1 MSTMTMLDRLA
12 TDCSDLLT
20 RIEQQPES
28 EHMKII
34 KNHIKDIILSEK
46 YEAIPDFDSG
56 NYCSLL

>member
-1 MSTMTMLDRLA
+1 MLDRLA